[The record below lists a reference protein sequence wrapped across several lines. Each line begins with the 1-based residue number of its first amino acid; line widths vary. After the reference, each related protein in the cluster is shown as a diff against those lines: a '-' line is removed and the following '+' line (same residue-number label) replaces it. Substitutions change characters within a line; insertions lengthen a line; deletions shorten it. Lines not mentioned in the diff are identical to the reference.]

1 MKISEARYSAFFFR
15 HFQAW
20 VIDKTNFFNLTNP
33 VMTVYCWKALLK
45 LSLDLLSLKISFQF

>member
-1 MKISEARYSAFFFR
+1 MKISEARYSAFFH

-20 VIDKTNFFNLTNP
+20 VIDKTKIFYLTHP
-33 VMTVYCWKALLK
+33 IMTVYCWKALLK